1 MVDNWTSIGSLMVF
15 YRSYFSAIFFL
26 VDRYDACGRTRNPL
40 QDEENVNPLVWLELK
55 EIFKY
60 VQFIFAL
67 FVGKGRL

>member
-26 VDRYDACGRTRNPL
+26 DDRYDACGRTRNPL